1 MWGHLGSSGV
11 IWGHLEKTDRLD
23 AKVIAHYFAIKA
35 LQPMPLPSE
44 KQRRLS
50 ALSARMR
57 QVVSDMTVQKQRLH
71 SASRDVAKNGLLE
84 LIGVLKRQSKSLG
97 KSLSAEI
104 ASLIA
109 ADPLWAKIDAVL
121 RSVKG
126 VAGRTVATLMADL
139 PELGS
144 LSNGAI
150 SKIVGVAPSP
160 MTAAN
165 APASAAPAVVAPESA
180 AFSSSSLTS
189 SANTI
194 RACRTSATDWS
205 QRVKKRWSSASPSPT
220 NFSSD
225 PMPKSVK

>member
-1 MWGHLGSSGV
+1 M

-23 AKVIAHYFAIKA
+23 AKVIAHYAATKA

-71 SASRDVAKNGLLE
+71 SASCDVAKNGLLE

-97 KSLSAEI
+97 KSLGAEI

-126 VAGRTVATLMADL
+126 VADRTAATLMADL
-139 PELGS
+139 PEIGS

-150 SKIVGVAPSP
+150 SKIVGVAPLADDSGKRP
-160 MTAAN
+160 GIRRTCGGRAGVR
-165 APASAAPAVVAPESA
+165 SILFLVADIVRKYDQSMPDFRDRLVA
-180 AFSSSSLTS
+180 KG
-189 SANTI
+189 
-194 RACRTSATDWS
+194 
-205 QRVKKRWSSASPSPT
+205 KKRWSSASPSPT

-225 PMPKSVK
+225 SMPKSVK